1 MTLRYVCALPGLQH
15 SVPRPGQVTQLR
27 GLRGQRGEDPQR
39 RQRVCQLPHPSV
51 SRLPQEAHDWLET
64 AATATLSPGAPSF
77 WLWCLLK
84 KWNVVQCEVWNISE
98 AETAASQHIQVIN
111 KPFNVCHLFVFTV
124 CSHWIFLQCTHSFL
138 SLLWLQSVRSQL
150 S

>member
-1 MTLRYVCALPGLQH
+1 MTLRSVCAPPGLQH
-15 SVPRPGQVTQLR
+15 SLPRPGQVTQLC

-64 AATATLSPGAPSF
+64 AVTATLPPGAPPF
-77 WLWCLLK
+77 CLLK
-84 KWNVVQCEVWNISE
+84 KQHVVQCEVWNIRE
-98 AETAASQHIQVIN
+98 AETAASQHIRVIC
-111 KPFNVCHLFVFTV
+111 KPFNVRHLFVCTV
-124 CSHWIFLQCTHSFL
+124 HSHWIFLQCTHSFL
-138 SLLWLQSVRSQL
+138 SLLWLQSVTSQL